1 MSHGITSTDRMIYTG
16 AMPWHGLGTAMPE
29 HCTARQALERADL
42 NWPVHLHDVYAYYGE
57 HERPMWTRIDG
68 KRAIIREG
76 APEAFGIVSDD
87 YVPFQNSDL
96 ADLIDAVAGPD
107 AAAVETAGS
116 LHGGRRVWMALRTSQ
131 FDIGGVDPVNTY
143 ALFATGHDGKTGIRV
158 LPTPVRVVCWNTF
171 RASGATGTAGL
182 SIAHRG
188 DLRASISAARDVLTG
203 KVPAAI
209 DAWRSTATNLASI
222 QVGGSAF
229 MAQLW
234 NRIYWK
240 AIATADAKRALSD
253 AERLDQGRTDRE
265 ADRIRDRAHRAVTRA
280 ATVAADMQCNFDRLD
295 GGHHMPGKVRGTA
308 WHALN
313 AATHWMDH
321 DRTASSPDARLER
334 STLLGDG
341 AQAKEAATYAVLAA
355 VR

>member
-16 AMPWHGLGTAMPE
+16 ALPWHGLGTAMPD
-29 HCTARQALERADL
+29 HCTARQAIETAGLDWTVKQAPLYWKRPDQLQAVEPVEGRVQLYRSDTADPL
-42 NWPVHLHDVYAYYGE
+42 GV
-57 HERPMWTRIDG
+57 
-68 KRAIIREG
+68 
-76 APEAFGIVSDD
+76 VSND

-96 ADLIDAVAGPD
+96 ADLVDAVAGPD

-116 LHGGRRVWMALRTSQ
+116 LHGGRRVWMALRSSQ

-203 KVPAAI
+203 RVPAAI
-209 DAWRSTATNLASI
+209 DAWRSTATDLASI

-229 MAQLW
+229 LSQLW

-240 AIATADAKRALSD
+240 AIATADAKRALAD

-280 ATVAADMQCNFDRLD
+280 ATVAADMQTNYDRTDD
-295 GGHHMPGKVRGTA
+295 GHYMPAKVRGTA